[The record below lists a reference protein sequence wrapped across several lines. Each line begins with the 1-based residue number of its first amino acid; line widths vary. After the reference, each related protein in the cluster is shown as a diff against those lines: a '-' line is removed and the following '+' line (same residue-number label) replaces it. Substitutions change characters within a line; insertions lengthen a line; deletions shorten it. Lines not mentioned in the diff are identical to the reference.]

1 MPGGG
6 VYYMWRSC
14 LLFIDITK
22 VIHQVR
28 SGNGMDPVEFAVNC
42 EQSGCDGIVLQ
53 SGQDRPLMDVQ
64 QIMDIRAAVRI
75 PVNLRIPLEE
85 TDVEA
90 ARQVRPDKVILAP
103 EKMDRAGWSDFKTA
117 GHKIAEAVRLF
128 HRDGIP
134 VSVLAAPDAVTI
146 GIVKHCGADFIQIH
160 TADYANARGSREKD
174 REIERIY
181 AAADQA
187 VKAGLKVSAGGGLTR
202 DNLLPVLKTRAL
214 EELTVGSAVIAR
226 SDSIGLSKAIEEILD
241 LVE

>member
-14 LLFIDITK
+14 MLFVNITEI
-22 VIHQVR
+22 VHQAR
-28 SGNGMDPVEFAVNC
+28 AGFDMDPVAFAVQC
-42 EQSGCDGIVLQ
+42 EKNGCDGIVLE
-53 SGQDRPLMDVQ
+53 SGGDGDRMDPRG
-64 QIMDIRAAVRI
+64 IRDIREAVQV

-85 TDVEA
+85 TDIEA

-103 EKMDRAGWSDFKTA
+103 EKMDSSGWSDLKTA
-117 GHKIAEAVRLF
+117 GHKIAESVRLF
-128 HRDGIP
+128 HRDEIP
-134 VSVLAAPDAVTI
+134 VSVLAAPDAITI

-181 AAADQA
+181 AAADQV

-241 LVE
+241 LVD